1 MRSTTDGNN
10 AREDE
15 ESESMLGCCLVDAE
29 VEAAARARHTRR
41 KTFGVSLAIEILMLA
56 LLVAA
61 PLFSGVARPYL
72 QQVSPPQLTF
82 FRVPNGSN
90 MAQHPAPQVF
100 LS

>member
-1 MRSTTDGNN
+1 MRSTTEGNN
-10 AREDE
+10 AQDDA
-15 ESESMLGCCLVDAE
+15 ESESMLGCCLFDAD
-29 VEAAARARHTRR
+29 ATARAHGTRR